1 MLSSEAAVAAAIM
14 VSVRLHLMSLMLLTL
29 LVFTAAID
37 NTAFLVV
44 NKKAT
49 IQRVKGGERINVGI
63 TLYNAGSATAYDV
76 SLTDDT
82 WPSSLFSLV
91 SGNTSQTWDKLEAGG
106 SLSHSFIV
114 ESRIKGPFSGSPAVV
129 KYRVA
134 SKSTLQVSAAAH
146 YTVCHR
152 NEFLV
157 CTFTILDNDAGGNLD
172 MAGWRIFSFCRRHS
186 LHPFQ
191 CLIFCPTSQ
200 LRRSM
205 TGSRSLQ

>member
-1 MLSSEAAVAAAIM
+1 M
-14 VSVRLHLMSLMLLTL
+14 VSVRLHLMSLMLLAL
-29 LVFTAAID
+29 LVLTAAVD

-44 NKKAT
+44 HKKAT

-63 TLYNAGSATAYDV
+63 TLYNGGSATAYDV

-106 SLSHSFIV
+106 SLLHSFIV

-134 SKSTLQVSAAAH
+134 SKSTLQEAFSTPLPVLDILSDKPAEKKFDWKLAVKYGPLVIVLTIVGLFIYLLITPSKSAK
-146 YTVCHR
+146 R
-152 NEFLV
+152 LNKK
-157 CTFTILDNDAGGNLD
+157 
-172 MAGWRIFSFCRRHS
+172 RR
-186 LHPFQ
+186 
-191 CLIFCPTSQ
+191 
-200 LRRSM
+200 
-205 TGSRSLQ
+205 

>member
-1 MLSSEAAVAAAIM
+1 MLSSEAAVAAAM
-14 VSVRLHLMSLMLLTL
+14 VSVRLHLMSLMLVTL
-29 LVFTAAID
+29 LVFTSAVD

-134 SKSTLQVSAAAH
+134 SKSTLQEAFSTPLPVLDILSDKPAEKKYDWVKKLAVKYGPLVIVLTIVGLFIYLLITPSKSAK
-146 YTVCHR
+146 YSR
-152 NEFLV
+152 LNKK
-157 CTFTILDNDAGGNLD
+157 
-172 MAGWRIFSFCRRHS
+172 RR
-186 LHPFQ
+186 
-191 CLIFCPTSQ
+191 
-200 LRRSM
+200 
-205 TGSRSLQ
+205 

>member
-1 MLSSEAAVAAAIM
+1 M
-14 VSVRLHLMSLMLLTL
+14 VSVRLHLMSLMLLAL
-29 LVFTAAID
+29 LIFTAAVD

-44 NKKAT
+44 HKKAT

-134 SKSTLQVSAAAH
+134 SKSTLQEAFSTPLPVLDILSDKPAEKKYDWVKKLAVKYGPLVIVLTIVGLFIYLLITPSKSAK
-146 YTVCHR
+146 YSR
-152 NEFLV
+152 LNKK
-157 CTFTILDNDAGGNLD
+157 
-172 MAGWRIFSFCRRHS
+172 RR
-186 LHPFQ
+186 
-191 CLIFCPTSQ
+191 
-200 LRRSM
+200 
-205 TGSRSLQ
+205 

>member
-1 MLSSEAAVAAAIM
+1 M
-14 VSVRLHLMSLMLLTL
+14 VSVRLHLMSLMLLAL
-29 LVFTAAID
+29 LVFTAAVD

-134 SKSTLQVSAAAH
+134 SKSTLQEAFSTPLPVLDILSDKPAEKKYDWKLAVKYGPLVIVLTIVGLFIYLLITPSKSAK
-146 YTVCHR
+146 YSR
-152 NEFLV
+152 LNKK
-157 CTFTILDNDAGGNLD
+157 
-172 MAGWRIFSFCRRHS
+172 RR
-186 LHPFQ
+186 
-191 CLIFCPTSQ
+191 
-200 LRRSM
+200 
-205 TGSRSLQ
+205 

>member
-1 MLSSEAAVAAAIM
+1 MLSSEAATAAAM
-14 VSVRLHLMSLMLLTL
+14 MSVRLHLMSLMLLAL
-29 LVFTAAID
+29 LVFTAAVD

-44 NKKAT
+44 HKKAT
-49 IQRVKGGERINVGI
+49 IQRVKGGESINVGI

-91 SGNTSQTWDKLEAGG
+91 AGNTSQTWDKLEAGG

-134 SKSTLQVSAAAH
+134 SKSTLQEAFSTPLPVLDILSDKPAEKKYDWVKKLAVKYGPLVIVLTIVGLFIYLLITPSKSAK
-146 YTVCHR
+146 R
-152 NEFLV
+152 LNKK
-157 CTFTILDNDAGGNLD
+157 
-172 MAGWRIFSFCRRHS
+172 RR
-186 LHPFQ
+186 
-191 CLIFCPTSQ
+191 
-200 LRRSM
+200 
-205 TGSRSLQ
+205 

>member
-1 MLSSEAAVAAAIM
+1 MLSSEAAVAAAM
-14 VSVRLHLMSLMLLTL
+14 VSVRLHLMSLMLVTL
-29 LVFTAAID
+29 LVFTSAVD

-63 TLYNAGSATAYDV
+63 TLHNAGSATAYDV

-91 SGNTSQTWDKLEAGG
+91 SGSTSQTWDKLEAGG

-134 SKSTLQVSAAAH
+134 SKSTLQEAFSTPLPVLDILSDKPAEKKYDWVKKLAVKYGPLVIVLTIVGLFIYLLITPSKSAK
-146 YTVCHR
+146 YSR
-152 NEFLV
+152 LNKK
-157 CTFTILDNDAGGNLD
+157 
-172 MAGWRIFSFCRRHS
+172 RR
-186 LHPFQ
+186 
-191 CLIFCPTSQ
+191 
-200 LRRSM
+200 
-205 TGSRSLQ
+205 

>member
-1 MLSSEAAVAAAIM
+1 M
-14 VSVRLHLMSLMLLTL
+14 VSVRLHLMSLMLLAL
-29 LVFTAAID
+29 LIFTAAVD

-44 NKKAT
+44 HKKAT

-82 WPSSLFSLV
+82 WPSSLFSVV

-134 SKSTLQVSAAAH
+134 SKSTLQEAFSTPLPVLDILSDKPAEKKYDWVKKLAVKYGPLVIVLTIVGLFIYLLITPSKSAK
-146 YTVCHR
+146 YSR
-152 NEFLV
+152 LNKK
-157 CTFTILDNDAGGNLD
+157 
-172 MAGWRIFSFCRRHS
+172 RR
-186 LHPFQ
+186 
-191 CLIFCPTSQ
+191 
-200 LRRSM
+200 
-205 TGSRSLQ
+205 

>member
-1 MLSSEAAVAAAIM
+1 MPLV
-14 VSVRLHLMSLMLLTL
+14 LLAL
-29 LVFTAAID
+29 LVFTAALD

-44 NKKAT
+44 HKKAT

-82 WPSSLFSLV
+82 WPSALFSLV

-134 SKSTLQVSAAAH
+134 SKSTLQEAFSTPLPVLDILSDKPAEKKYDWVKKLAVKYGPLVIVLTIVGLFIYLLITPSKSAK
-146 YTVCHR
+146 YSR
-152 NEFLV
+152 LNKK
-157 CTFTILDNDAGGNLD
+157 
-172 MAGWRIFSFCRRHS
+172 RR
-186 LHPFQ
+186 
-191 CLIFCPTSQ
+191 
-200 LRRSM
+200 
-205 TGSRSLQ
+205 

>member
-1 MLSSEAAVAAAIM
+1 MLSSEAAVAAAM
-14 VSVRLHLMSLMLLTL
+14 VSVRLHLMSLMLLAL
-29 LVFTAAID
+29 LVFTAALD

-44 NKKAT
+44 HKKAT
-49 IQRVKGGERINVGI
+49 ILRVKGGERINVGI

-134 SKSTLQVSAAAH
+134 SKSTLQEAFSTPLPVLDILSDKPAEKKYDWVKKLAVKYGPLVIVLTIVGLFIYLLITPSKSAK
-146 YTVCHR
+146 YSR
-152 NEFLV
+152 LNKK
-157 CTFTILDNDAGGNLD
+157 
-172 MAGWRIFSFCRRHS
+172 RR
-186 LHPFQ
+186 
-191 CLIFCPTSQ
+191 
-200 LRRSM
+200 
-205 TGSRSLQ
+205 

>member
-134 SKSTLQVSAAAH
+134 SKSTLQEAFSTPLPVLDILSDKPAEKKYDWVKKLAVKYGPLVIVLTIVGLFIYLLITPSKSAK
-146 YTVCHR
+146 YSR
-152 NEFLV
+152 LNKK
-157 CTFTILDNDAGGNLD
+157 
-172 MAGWRIFSFCRRHS
+172 RR
-186 LHPFQ
+186 
-191 CLIFCPTSQ
+191 
-200 LRRSM
+200 
-205 TGSRSLQ
+205 